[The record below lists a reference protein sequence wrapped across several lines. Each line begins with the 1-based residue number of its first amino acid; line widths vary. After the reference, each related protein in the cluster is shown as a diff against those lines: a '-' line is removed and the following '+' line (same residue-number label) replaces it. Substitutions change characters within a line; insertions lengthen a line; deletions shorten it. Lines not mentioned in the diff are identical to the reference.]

1 MIYERLVRSD
11 LGWFGTVQTYYTCSE
26 CKVET
31 NVVLWFIS
39 IKAGNYPIEYTCP
52 NCGSIHEV
60 EKSYE

>member
-1 MIYERLVRSD
+1 MITERRVSRN
-11 LGWFGTVQTYYTCSE
+11 LGWFDTVQTYYTCSE

-39 IKAGNYPIEYTCP
+39 IKAGNYPVQYTCP
-52 NCGSIHEV
+52 NCGSVHEV